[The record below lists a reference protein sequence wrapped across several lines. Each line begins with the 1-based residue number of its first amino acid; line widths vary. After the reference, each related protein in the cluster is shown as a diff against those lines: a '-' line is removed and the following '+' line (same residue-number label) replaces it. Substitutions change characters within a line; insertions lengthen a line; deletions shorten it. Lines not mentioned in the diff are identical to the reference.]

1 MIILIEIAQFVK
13 SIKFYIVHV
22 MTVKKIQSIR
32 TSAEEMFY
40 NVRMAVLEI
49 RKYPEKILKQKTA
62 PVQTIDGITQRLI
75 DDMIETMHAARGV
88 GLAAN
93 QVGIPQK
100 LCVMDLGLREDKA
113 PLIVLINPVIVE
125 RDGTVEADEGCL
137 SIPGY
142 LTSIK
147 RAGKVFVKG
156 VNREGKDVAM
166 EAEGLLAR
174 AIQHELDHL
183 EGLLLFDRMS
193 PIKRE
198 FFKRRYKKQM
208 NEAK

>member
-1 MIILIEIAQFVK
+1 VRVI
-13 SIKFYIVHV
+13 
-22 MTVKKIQSIR
+22 TVKKIQCSR
-32 TSAEEMFY
+32 TSQEEMVY
-40 NVRMAVLEI
+40 TMSMAVLEI

-62 PVQTIDGITQRLI
+62 PVLTIDGNTQMLI
-75 DDMIETMHAARGV
+75 DDMVETMRSVCGV

-93 QVGIPQK
+93 QVGISQK
-100 LCVMDLGLREDKA
+100 LCIIDLSLRENKA

-125 RDGTVEADEGCL
+125 REGIVEADEGCL
-137 SIPGY
+137 SVPGY

-147 RAGKVFVKG
+147 RAEKVYVRG
-156 VNREGKDVAM
+156 VNREGKDVGI

-183 EGLLLFDRMS
+183 DGLLFIDRMS

-208 NEAK
+208 KEVKGK

>member
-1 MIILIEIAQFVK
+1 MRVI
-13 SIKFYIVHV
+13 
-22 MTVKKIQSIR
+22 TVKKIQCSR
-32 TSAEEMFY
+32 TSQEEMVY
-40 NVRMAVLEI
+40 TMSMAVLEI

-62 PVQTIDGITQRLI
+62 PVLTIDGKTQMLI
-75 DDMIETMHAARGV
+75 DDMVETMRSVCGV

-93 QVGIPQK
+93 QVGISQK
-100 LCVMDLGLREDKA
+100 LCIIDLSLRENKA

-125 RDGTVEADEGCL
+125 REGIVEADEGCL
-137 SIPGY
+137 SVPGY

-147 RAGKVFVKG
+147 RAEKVYVRG
-156 VNREGKDVAM
+156 VNREGKDVGI

-183 EGLLLFDRMS
+183 DGLLFIDRMS

-198 FFKRRYKKQM
+198 FFKRRYKKQLK
-208 NEAK
+208 EVKGK

>member
-1 MIILIEIAQFVK
+1 
-13 SIKFYIVHV
+13 
-22 MTVKKIQSIR
+22 MTVKKIQSTR
-32 TSAEEMFY
+32 TSANEMFY
-40 NVRMAVLEI
+40 NDFMAVLEI
-49 RKYPEKILKQKTA
+49 RKYPEKILKQKTI
-62 PVQTIDGITQRLI
+62 PLQTIDGNTQRLI

-93 QVGIPQK
+93 QVGISQK
-100 LCVMDLGLREDKA
+100 LCVLDLSLTENKA

-125 RDGTVEADEGCL
+125 RDGFVEAEEGCL

-142 LTSIK
+142 LTSLK
-147 RAGKVFVKG
+147 RAEKVFIKG

-183 EGLLLFDRMS
+183 EGLLFIDRMS

-208 NEAK
+208 KEAKGK

>member
-1 MIILIEIAQFVK
+1 
-13 SIKFYIVHV
+13 
-22 MTVKKIQSIR
+22 
-32 TSAEEMFY
+32 
-40 NVRMAVLEI
+40 MAVLEI

-62 PVQTIDGITQRLI
+62 PVTSINGSTQKII
-75 DDMIETMHAARGV
+75 DDMVETMHSAYGI

-93 QVGIPQK
+93 QVGIAQK
-100 LCVMDLGLREDKA
+100 LCIIDLSLRETTS

-125 RDGTVEADEGCL
+125 REGVIEADEGCL

-142 LTSIK
+142 LSPIK
-147 RAGKVFVKG
+147 RAEKIYVKG
-156 VNREGKDVAM
+156 VNREGRDIAL

-183 EGLLLFDRMS
+183 DGLLFIDRMS

-208 NEAK
+208 QAAKDKKDK

>member
-1 MIILIEIAQFVK
+1 MRVI
-13 SIKFYIVHV
+13 
-22 MTVKKIQSIR
+22 TVKKIQCSR
-32 TSAEEMFY
+32 TSQEEMVY
-40 NVRMAVLEI
+40 TMSMAVLEI

-62 PVQTIDGITQRLI
+62 PVLTIDGKTQMLI
-75 DDMIETMHAARGV
+75 DDMVETMRSVCGV

-93 QVGIPQK
+93 QVGISQK
-100 LCVMDLGLREDKA
+100 LCIIDLSLRENKA

-125 RDGTVEADEGCL
+125 REGIVEADEGCL
-137 SIPGY
+137 SVPGY

-147 RAGKVFVKG
+147 RAEKVYVRG
-156 VNREGKDVAM
+156 VNREGKNVGI

-183 EGLLLFDRMS
+183 DGLLFIDRMS

-198 FFKRRYKKQM
+198 FFKRRYKKQLK
-208 NEAK
+208 EVKGK

>member
-1 MIILIEIAQFVK
+1 
-13 SIKFYIVHV
+13 VHV
-22 MTVKKIQSIR
+22 VTVKKIQSSR

-40 NVRMAVLEI
+40 NVGMGVLEI
-49 RKYPEKILKQKTA
+49 RKYPEKILKQKTT

-75 DDMIETMHAARGV
+75 DDMIETMHAVYGV

-100 LCVMDLGLREDKA
+100 LCIIDLSLREDKA
-113 PLIVLINPVIVE
+113 PLIVLINPLIVE
-125 RDGTVEADEGCL
+125 RDGSVEAEEGCL

-147 RAGKVFVKG
+147 RAEKVLVRG
-156 VNREGKDVAM
+156 VNREGKDIAI

-183 EGLLLFDRMS
+183 EGLLLIDRMS

-198 FFKRRYKKQM
+198 FFKRRYKKQLS
-208 NEAK
+208 EAKGK

>member
-1 MIILIEIAQFVK
+1 MRVI
-13 SIKFYIVHV
+13 
-22 MTVKKIQSIR
+22 TVKKIQCSR
-32 TSAEEMFY
+32 TSQEEMVY
-40 NVRMAVLEI
+40 TMSMAVLEI

-62 PVQTIDGITQRLI
+62 PVLTIDGNTQMLI
-75 DDMIETMHAARGV
+75 DDMVETMRSVCGV

-93 QVGIPQK
+93 QVGISQK
-100 LCVMDLGLREDKA
+100 LCIIDLSLRENKA

-125 RDGTVEADEGCL
+125 REGIVEADEGCL
-137 SIPGY
+137 SVPGY

-147 RAGKVFVKG
+147 RAEKVYVRG
-156 VNREGKDVAM
+156 VNREGKDVGI

-183 EGLLLFDRMS
+183 DGLLFIDRMS

-198 FFKRRYKKQM
+198 FFKRRYKKQLK
-208 NEAK
+208 EVKGK

>member
-1 MIILIEIAQFVK
+1 VRVI
-13 SIKFYIVHV
+13 
-22 MTVKKIQSIR
+22 TVKKIQCSR
-32 TSAEEMFY
+32 TSQEEMVY
-40 NVRMAVLEI
+40 TMSMAVLEI

-62 PVQTIDGITQRLI
+62 PVLTIDGKTQMLI
-75 DDMIETMHAARGV
+75 DDMVETMRSVCGV

-93 QVGIPQK
+93 QVGISQK
-100 LCVMDLGLREDKA
+100 LCIIDLSLKENKA

-125 RDGTVEADEGCL
+125 REGIVEADEGCL
-137 SIPGY
+137 SVPGY

-147 RAGKVFVKG
+147 RAEKVYVRG
-156 VNREGKDVAM
+156 VNREGKDVGI

-183 EGLLLFDRMS
+183 DGLLFIDRMS

-208 NEAK
+208 KEVKGK

>member
-1 MIILIEIAQFVK
+1 
-13 SIKFYIVHV
+13 
-22 MTVKKIQSIR
+22 MTVKKIQSTR
-32 TSAEEMFY
+32 TSANEMFY
-40 NVRMAVLEI
+40 NDFMAVLEI
-49 RKYPEKILKQKTA
+49 RKYPEKILKQKTI
-62 PVQTIDGITQRLI
+62 PLQTIDGNTQRLI

-93 QVGIPQK
+93 QVGISQK
-100 LCVMDLGLREDKA
+100 LCVLDLSLTENKA

-125 RDGTVEADEGCL
+125 RDGIVEAEEGCL

-142 LTSIK
+142 LTSLK
-147 RAGKVFVKG
+147 RAEKVFIKG

-183 EGLLLFDRMS
+183 EGLLFIDRMS

-208 NEAK
+208 KEAKGK

>member
-1 MIILIEIAQFVK
+1 MRVI
-13 SIKFYIVHV
+13 
-22 MTVKKIQSIR
+22 TVKKIQCSR
-32 TSAEEMFY
+32 TSQEEMVY
-40 NVRMAVLEI
+40 TMSMAVLEI

-62 PVQTIDGITQRLI
+62 PVLTIDGKTQMLI
-75 DDMIETMHAARGV
+75 DDMVETMRSVCGV

-93 QVGIPQK
+93 QVGISQK
-100 LCVMDLGLREDKA
+100 LCIIDLSLRENKA

-125 RDGTVEADEGCL
+125 REGIVEADEGCL
-137 SIPGY
+137 SVPGY

-147 RAGKVFVKG
+147 RAEKVYVRG
-156 VNREGKDVAM
+156 VNREGKDVGI

-183 EGLLLFDRMS
+183 DGLLFIDRMS

-208 NEAK
+208 KEVKGK